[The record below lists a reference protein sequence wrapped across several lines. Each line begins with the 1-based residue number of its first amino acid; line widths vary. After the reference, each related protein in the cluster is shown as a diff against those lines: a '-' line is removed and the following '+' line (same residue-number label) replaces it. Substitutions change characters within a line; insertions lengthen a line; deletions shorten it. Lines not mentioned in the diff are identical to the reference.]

1 MVWDVTGFHTGGRQS
16 YTYSLKAGQKR
27 GMGKAHVFT
36 NNIVINNYA
45 PMPMHGG
52 TITDWNTNT
61 GMNDFEKWTLGIG
74 AGLGVVGTIL
84 SALGLGGGGGTV
96 EGAGGAEEEEKP
108 KDDNLEKK
116 YDEVSKKAAAQA
128 KEIEELKA
136 AAKAKAAA
144 DAEKA
149 ANTPKTDFTNGQT
162 LRVHDEKLGTKADI
176 SGTITNNA
184 DGTISIKDV
193 LNTYTYK
200 KEANTVNYKG
210 VNYPVYTLIGAVDST
225 TGQTKPI
232 TTQQYILVNGQ
243 LIQPSDL
250 DMTGLGFGSVKKN
263 DQ

>member
-1 MVWDVTGFHTGGRQS
+1 MAWDVTGFHTGGRQS

-36 NNIVINNYA
+36 NNIVINNYG
-45 PMPMHGG
+45 PMPMRGG

-96 EGAGGAEEEEKP
+96 EGAGGTEEEEKTKEKEPEKTEEKEP
-108 KDDNLEKK
+108 KKDANL
-116 YDEVSKKAAAQA
+116 VTKKAAAQSQEVA
-128 KEIEELKA
+128 AVKA
-136 AAKAKAAA
+136 ASQALETA
-144 DAEKA
+144 
-149 ANTPKTDFTNGQT
+149 KTDFTNGQT

>member
-52 TITDWNTNT
+52 TITNWNTNT

-96 EGAGGAEEEEKP
+96 EGAGGTEEEEKP

-116 YDEVSKKAAAQA
+116 YDE
-128 KEIEELKA
+128 I
-136 AAKAKAAA
+136 
-144 DAEKA
+144 
-149 ANTPKTDFTNGQT
+149 
-162 LRVHDEKLGTKADI
+162 
-176 SGTITNNA
+176 
-184 DGTISIKDV
+184 
-193 LNTYTYK
+193 
-200 KEANTVNYKG
+200 
-210 VNYPVYTLIGAVDST
+210 
-225 TGQTKPI
+225 
-232 TTQQYILVNGQ
+232 
-243 LIQPSDL
+243 
-250 DMTGLGFGSVKKN
+250 
-263 DQ
+263 